1 MSWFSTRVRTVAAA
15 VVVASAGLVLA
26 DVPSTFPATYTGH
39 QRIDVTFTLY
49 RGASSRTFSGGERIN
64 GSVVFDDAS
73 NLHFTPD
80 YPDGTV
86 SATYSQSDD
95 NKVTFTYDA
104 TSAETLRSYYH
115 GRFVEEGV
123 LRSTDEFEITFKDG
137 KFVFRDGVAKL
148 RGRQAVRFRAKR
160 NGSLIMRG
168 YGAIAWRGAQPI

>member
-1 MSWFSTRVRTVAAA
+1 MSWRNASVRSIAAA
-15 VVVASAGLVLA
+15 VVVACASLVVA
-26 DVPSTFPATYTGH
+26 DVPSSFPATYTGR

-49 RGASSRTFSGGERIN
+49 RGASARTFSGGERIN

-95 NKVTFTYDA
+95 DKVTFTYDA
-104 TSAETLRSYYH
+104 TNTETLRSYYH

-123 LRSTDEFEITFKDG
+123 LRSTDEFEIRFRDG
-137 KFVFRDGVAKL
+137 KFVFRDGIAKL
-148 RGRQAVRFRAKR
+148 RGRQAVRFKAKR
-160 NGSLIMRG
+160 NGNLILRG
-168 YGAIAWRGAQPI
+168 NGTITWRGSQPN